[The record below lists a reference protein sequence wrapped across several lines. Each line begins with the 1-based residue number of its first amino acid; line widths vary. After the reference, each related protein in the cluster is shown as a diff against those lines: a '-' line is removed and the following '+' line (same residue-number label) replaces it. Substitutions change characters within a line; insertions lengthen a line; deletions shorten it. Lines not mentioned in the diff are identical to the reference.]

1 VKSIPIQQFV
11 SNKFFRLKKQRKF
24 ELTQKLPMID
34 SLYFFI
40 VLALLAEVIG
50 TLGGFGSSLFFIP
63 LATYFLDFDSALGIT
78 ALFHVF
84 SNLSKIALFRQG
96 INKKLLLYIGLP
108 ALGFVILGAYLSAF
122 ITVRWLETG
131 MAIFLIVLSLV
142 LLIKKNLRITSG
154 FVSGFL
160 GTGGAIRGLTLASY
174 KLPIAVFIA
183 TSALIDLG
191 IDCSRTVVYYY
202 NGYIHQKDLYLLP
215 ILLVVSVL
223 GTFLGKK
230 ILERVDEKQFRVLVL
245 VLILA
250 TGISSLVRI
259 LIPIK

>member
-1 VKSIPIQQFV
+1 
-11 SNKFFRLKKQRKF
+11 
-24 ELTQKLPMID
+24 MID
-34 SLYFFI
+34 SLYLFI
-40 VLALLAEVIG
+40 FLALLAEILG

-84 SNLSKIALFRQG
+84 SNISKIALFRKG
-96 INKKLLLYIGLP
+96 IDKALLLRIGLP
-108 ALGFVILGAYLSAF
+108 AILFVVIGAYLSAS
-122 ITVRWLETG
+122 INGQILELV
-131 MAIFLIVLSLV
+131 MALFLIALATLFLV
-142 LLIKKNLRITSG
+142 KKSIRITPSSTNAMLGGASSG

-160 GTGGAIRGLTLASY
+160 GTGGAIRGLTLAAY
-174 KLPIAVFIA
+174 QLPIAVFIA

>member
-1 VKSIPIQQFV
+1 
-11 SNKFFRLKKQRKF
+11 
-24 ELTQKLPMID
+24 MID

-122 ITVRWLETG
+122 ITVRWLESG

-142 LLIKKNLRITSG
+142 LLIKKNLRITPTPTHSILGGATSG